1 MKTRY
6 IIDIPS
12 NRVIFFTKDETVTLR
27 PGDSAVIYED
37 MFGPPEGM
45 TLANAWSWKLYGRTF
60 QRMEGDIVKDPD
72 TNVDTLEE
80 NKNEVTKALNVSINN
95 SRKRLRVPLDYTRE
109 VYLMIQQELDK
120 SSGQQPMI
128 EALAKVDGSTVSEYI
143 EKIKKELDEYNRIL
157 IQSEQWKRYYQKK
170 IDTASTVDDLAILR
184 DEIANRNFKV
194 DLF

>member
-60 QRMEGDIVKDPD
+60 QRMEGDIVKGPD